1 MKVRDRRAPSPTL
14 IDDEDD
20 RDYHE
25 EDAVDVDVERRRRSL
40 VARRAL
46 SFPVERTFLS
56 FCSLRLGLGVVSTH
70 GCATSRDGRKL
81 IINETPSARRDVIT
95 HDYKHP

>member
-1 MKVRDRRAPSPTL
+1 MAEGPLRERVA
-14 IDDEDD
+14 DEDD
-20 RDYHE
+20 RDYNE
-25 EDAVDVDVERRRRSL
+25 EDAVDVDVERWRRSL

-70 GCATSRDGRKL
+70 GCAAPKKELLLACT
-81 IINETPSARRDVIT
+81 ECQ
-95 HDYKHP
+95 